1 MEAARSRRL
10 SFRGL
15 CRRMPFDAGPAEWK
29 SDIHLL
35 YAARGLRGVGDGFAV
50 VILPAYLSALGFTP
64 VQIGFIATVSLFGTA
79 PNRASAP

>member
-15 CRRMPFDAGPAEWK
+15 RRGVPIDAPRAERK

-35 YAARGLRGVGDGFAV
+35 YAARSLRGVGDGFAV
-50 VILPAYLSALGFTP
+50 VILPAYLSALGLTP
-64 VQIGFIATVSLFGTA
+64 VQIAV
-79 PNRASAP
+79 